1 MARTTG
7 KSAQNKNRLRLITAR
22 QRRKSIKRSQLK
34 IKKGTLEVRRAVS
47 QRART
52 HPMEAAGVGQPQT
65 PQKLLMESTAIKRFK
80 YWIEKRRLRIWFVE
94 GGVYDY
100 YDVPESTVI
109 ELSQAQS
116 KGRYFYYNIRQVWD
130 KPITDFKRIR

>member
-1 MARTTG
+1 MVRTTG
-7 KSAQNKNRLRLITAR
+7 KSAQTKNRLRSITAR